1 MPLDERKQKVLQA
14 VVDEY
19 VATADPVSSRS
30 IVGHCGLDVS
40 PATLRNEMAELEEMG
55 YLEQPH
61 TSSGRVP
68 SDAGYRIYVDQLMPV
83 TALSRQE
90 KTRLSADLITQ
101 CNELETLLRQ
111 AAELLASSTGYTS
124 VAITPHL
131 HSSVLDQ
138 VRMLMIE
145 PGKVLVIVV
154 VTAGIVRDRLTRM
167 PLELDAETLNK
178 LAKAIETGLAG
189 QRIDEITLLSLEKAT
204 ERVKVPES
212 LLNQVLYEAYVS
224 IKQADNL
231 EVFLSGVPNLL
242 THPEFRDS
250 LRAKTVVDALTQ
262 NGLIAGYMR
271 EDALN
276 KNDDGEFMIRIG
288 QEITLHGM
296 EECSFVSTVYK
307 MGDEL
312 MGNIGV
318 IGPRRM
324 SYSNVVSRITFINRM
339 VNSSLEDR

>member
-1 MPLDERKQKVLQA
+1 
-14 VVDEY
+14 
-19 VATADPVSSRS
+19 
-30 IVGHCGLDVS
+30 
-40 PATLRNEMAELEEMG
+40 
-55 YLEQPH
+55 
-61 TSSGRVP
+61 
-68 SDAGYRIYVDQLMPV
+68 
-83 TALSRQE
+83 
-90 KTRLSADLITQ
+90 
-101 CNELETLLRQ
+101 
-111 AAELLASSTGYTS
+111 
-124 VAITPHL
+124 
-131 HSSVLDQ
+131 
-138 VRMLMIE
+138 MLMIE

-167 PLELDAETLNK
+167 PLEIDAETLNK
-178 LAKAIETGLAG
+178 LAKAIEIGLAG

-250 LRAKTVVDALTQ
+250 LRAKTVVGALTQ

-276 KNDDGEFMIRIG
+276 KSDDGEFMIRIG
-288 QEITLHGM
+288 QEISLHGM

-324 SYSNVVSRITFINRM
+324 SYSNVVSRITFISRM